1 MTSHIIWAKMR
12 EKMTLH
18 NVWKADWLISP
29 CALTWYHLRETDRY
43 QLVSILLLQAF
54 KDDELPIHIIYIAQ
68 CRQKLALSLKC
79 VFQAYFLNSTSMCT
93 FNLNF
98 SGNALTYNHR
108 LSNISILS
116 DHLLFLKFTLCKV

>member
-1 MTSHIIWAKMR
+1 M
-12 EKMTLH
+12 
-18 NVWKADWLISP
+18 
-29 CALTWYHLRETDRY
+29 
-43 QLVSILLLQAF
+43 SILLLQAF

-108 LSNISILS
+108 
-116 DHLLFLKFTLCKV
+116 FLKIQYKYII